1 MAAEAGTEAVGIM
14 AVTEAMVTGPDTTTE
29 DVETT
34 GVDAATDAITI
45 TTDATTGIEL
55 FEVLANL

>member
-1 MAAEAGTEAVGIM
+1 M